1 MPPTPE
7 QLVIEQSNQIVQA
20 PQVQETITKP
30 VVVEE
35 AQVSMPAPQNW
46 IGQIDYG
53 MDWYGVGAKAFNVAQ
68 SVYTNVL
75 DYNVRKTVG
84 QISDLQYDLRTK
96 MRNTYSE
103 SINTQENMVERPE
116 AVDFNSAFTK
126 SKPFEQEYKDK
137 TNEFIGIKDPDGNIV
152 DVFAEDYDLSGLG
165 TKYMDVVDIAR
176 KGLYDL
182 SVDSEKVQR
191 DLLESFETNY
201 SNQKTYNNWSQG
213 FPHPSNPKS
222 NEVLNRINRSISRGT
237 EPAPLDQS
245 SLQEIAKTNPT
256 TADGKPVFVLTQG
269 EDNQIVGFV
278 NKGVTDQELLKAVGE
293 ENFSI
298 ISSIESA
305 RENSA
310 RGFNLAP
317 DVYNETVQTLQ
328 TADPSPA
335 QVVRLRSRLASMPPE
350 KLTYMFKNAG
360 RDLNVQE
367 QAKLMKAWTLSGM
380 NISQRPEMN
389 TSAFIRELNTVKTA
403 DSEMAMAMYR
413 RINLMPSTS
422 TSTSITDNN
431 ISQRLEASRQFMME
445 MLKSSGLS
453 KQELNDR
460 LGDID
465 SFQRFAQENTQIQPY
480 LVAASLAYDT
490 AIRSGISDKEALD
503 SVKMMYSSSAF
514 ADKNGVII
522 IPRNRGMLNINNVSS
537 ELNKTLLVDG
547 DKADNVQYQVGSGT
561 PYIQTPSGYQTLD
574 LSQKAGIDPKFM
586 ETWEKDNAIQR
597 TFKLTTLGNSVATE
611 QLPDYLD
618 TVDSYLIPSLSPG
631 EVTLTPEDRL
641 NLMRTYNATEVEDG
655 MHRSENIPTGEALRV
670 AFASHPATIKTVL
683 GKTPT
688 SKEEAIKGAALAYEL
703 IQPTEYWQW
712 DNQYSA
718 KDDAFINSQQGG
730 IPLGISSIPLV
741 KPIVITDANGKKK
754 EILNLLEHRNIVT
767 APNASFVSLEDP
779 NGRPLTY
786 LPFSFF
792 ESTDGLT
799 TEAQRQS
806 FQRLERVSKGR
817 PSRKFQLLTGNSAT
831 GREPLGLIAAARRL
845 TTEYDQT
852 DDNYIREIADKETPQ
867 AISILTEQVS
877 TQEAT
882 DAISDPKFL
891 KAVSSIAEK
900 TSNGEINKEQAY
912 EISLKLMN
920 DPGIRDAIKAKVE
933 RTALEGKTTKLN
945 TAVSILQGILGYR
958 YNEQNLLVD
967 PEEIKYPQQF
977 WSIATQEKPNVKTN
991 FEWDSKLFD
1000 FNYDFSSLGNKDKW
1014 KAMGIDVGTLFDEPQ
1029 PEVPQVDEN
1038 VMDYR
1043 PSEPPRLDNY
1053 IPTKVDFNL
1062 SGMFGSPQTNQQT
1075 SPGTV
1080 SDKPYVN
1087 LISEF
1092 EGMKTDAYWDDTGKV
1107 WTIGKG
1113 TTTYRD
1119 GTPVKKGDKIS
1130 KEEADNL
1137 MQDFVDTKIIPRLE
1151 ETIPTWNEMNE
1162 NQQAALI
1169 SFAYNMKNGQNFYG
1183 RKGFETLTEAVSSV
1197 NNFKNVPAALRLYNK
1212 SGGKKLKGLVRRRN
1226 AEANLWS
1233 K

>member
-7 QLVIEQSNQIVQA
+7 QLLIEQSNQIVQA
-20 PQVQETITKP
+20 PQVQETIVKP
-30 VVVEE
+30 TVVEE
-35 AQVSMPAPQNW
+35 AQVSMPAPNNW

-96 MRNTYSE
+96 MRNTYAE

-116 AVDFNSAFTK
+116 AADFNSAFTK

-137 TNEFIGIKDPDGNIV
+137 ANEFIGIKDYDGNV
-152 DVFAEDYDLSGLG
+152 LDVFAEDFDLSGLG

-176 KGLYDL
+176 KGLYDI
-182 SVDSEKVQR
+182 SADSQKVQR
-191 DLLESFETNY
+191 DLLESFETTHL
-201 SNQKTYNNWSQG
+201 SKKLYNNWLQG
-213 FPHPSNPKS
+213 FPTPTDQKS
-222 NEVLNRINRSISRGT
+222 NEILNRNNRSISRGT
-237 EPAPLDQS
+237 EPVPFDQT
-245 SLQEIAKTNPT
+245 SLQEIAKTKPT
-256 TADGKPVFVLTQG
+256 TADGKPVLVLTKG
-269 EDNQIVGFV
+269 EGNEVVGFV
-278 NKGVTDQELLKAVGE
+278 NQGVTDQELYNAVGE
-293 ENFSI
+293 ERYSVI
-298 ISSIESA
+298 ASVEAA

-310 RGFNLAP
+310 RGINLAP
-317 DVYNETVQTLQ
+317 LVYSETVQTLQ

-335 QVVRLRSRLASMPPE
+335 QLVTLRARLSTMSPE

-360 RDLNVQE
+360 RDLSVQE

-389 TSAFIRELNTVKTA
+389 TSVFARELNSVKTA

-413 RINLMPSTS
+413 KINLMPSTS
-422 TSTSITDNN
+422 TPNNITDNN

-453 KQELNDR
+453 QQELNEK

-465 SFQRFAQENTQIQPY
+465 SFQRFAQENTQVQPY

-490 AIRSGISDKEALD
+490 AIRSGVSDKDALN

-514 ADKNGVII
+514 TDKNGVII
-522 IPRNRGMLNINNVSS
+522 IPRNRGMININDASS
-537 ELNKTLLVDG
+537 ALNKTLLVDG
-547 DKADNVQYQVGSGT
+547 DKADNIQYQVGSGT
-561 PYIQTPSGYQTLD
+561 PYVLTPNGYQTLD
-574 LSQKAGIDPKFM
+574 LSQKAGIDPRFM
-586 ETWEKDNAIQR
+586 KTWEKDNAIQR

-655 MHRSENIPTGEALRV
+655 MHRSENIPAGEALRV
-670 AFASHPATIKTVL
+670 AFASNPATIKAVL

-688 SKEEAIKGAALAYEL
+688 TKEEAIKGAALAYEL
-703 IQPTEYWQW
+703 IQPAEYWQW

-730 IPLGISSIPLV
+730 IPLGLSSIPLV
-741 KPIVITDANGKKK
+741 RPIVTIDANGKKK
-754 EILNLLEHRNIVT
+754 EITSLLDHRNVVT
-767 APNASFVSLEDP
+767 APNGSFISLEDP

-792 ESTDGLT
+792 ESTDGLS
-799 TEAQRQS
+799 TEAYRQS

-817 PSRKFQLLTGNSAT
+817 PSRKYQILTGNSAT
-831 GREPLGLIAAARRL
+831 GKEPLGLIAAARRL
-845 TTEYDQT
+845 TTEYDPT

-912 EISLKLMN
+912 DISLKLMN

-933 RTALEGKTTKLN
+933 RTSVEGKTTKLS

-977 WSIATQEKPNVKTN
+977 WGIATQDKQTVKTN

-1000 FNYDFSSLGNKDKW
+1000 FGSLGSFNYDFSSTFNKDKW
-1014 KAMGIDVGTLFDEPQ
+1014 KAMGVDVGTLFDEKP
-1029 PEVPQVDEN
+1029 N
-1038 VMDYR
+1038 NNLYDYR
-1043 PSEPPRLDNY
+1043 PSEPIKLDEY
-1053 IPTKVDFNL
+1053 IPTKVDFDL
-1062 SGMFGSPQTNQQT
+1062 SGMFGSPTTNKQA

-1080 SDKPYVN
+1080 SDKPYIN

-1130 KEEADNL
+1130 KEEADAL
-1137 MQDFVDTKIIPRLE
+1137 MQDFVDTEIIPRLS
-1151 ETIPTWNEMNE
+1151 ETIPTWNEMSP

-1197 NNFKNVPAALRLYNK
+1197 DNFKNVPAALRLYNK